1 MSYID
6 LSEED
11 KIIQAINFVAC
22 DHPLP
27 PVLETW
33 LRAEGLYELIVN
45 PGGAYEAVGINQP
58 GHVASAVG

>member
-6 LSEED
+6 LSTED
-11 KIIQAINFVAC
+11 RIIQAINFVAC

-45 PGGAYEAVGINQP
+45 PGGAYEAVGTEQP
-58 GHVASAVG
+58 GDVATLVG